1 MGYYQNK
8 ALIAKELCE
17 KGLPWVKVYA
27 VVRDNDEFI
36 VLTKEKDGKIEYML
50 AGGGVDKGESLEK
63 AIKNHRLEKT
73 FAIKREVKEELN
85 MKIEVLGEL
94 GVYDNL
100 YVPWTYNGVTY
111 NVQYEIHVLDTKV
124 LKIKKGRLGLKGE
137 FDKNTNIARIDEK
150 TLLNNVVEFNS
161 FGIKLNNNQT
171 KKAN

>member
-63 AIKNHRLEKT
+63 AIK
-73 FAIKREVKEELN
+73 REVKEELN

-100 YVPWTYNGVTY
+100 SVPWTYNGVTY

>member
-8 ALIAKELCE
+8 ALRAKELCE

-63 AIKNHRLEKT
+63 AIK
-73 FAIKREVKEELN
+73 REVKEELN

-94 GVYDNL
+94 GVYDKL
-100 YVPWTYNGVTY
+100 YVPWTYNDVTY

>member
-63 AIKNHRLEKT
+63 
-73 FAIKREVKEELN
+73 AIKREVKEELN

>member
-63 AIKNHRLEKT
+63 AIK
-73 FAIKREVKEELN
+73 REVKEELN

-94 GVYDNL
+94 GVYDKL

>member
-63 AIKNHRLEKT
+63 AIK
-73 FAIKREVKEELN
+73 REVKEELN
-85 MKIEVLGEL
+85 MKIEVLGVL

>member
-63 AIKNHRLEKT
+63 AIK
-73 FAIKREVKEELN
+73 REVKEELN

-124 LKIKKGRLGLKGE
+124 LKIKKV
-137 FDKNTNIARIDEK
+137 D
-150 TLLNNVVEFNS
+150 
-161 FGIKLNNNQT
+161 
-171 KKAN
+171 